1 MYGSR
6 LYRQSRGGLLSSIGR
21 VAGRLLPTV
30 ARAIPGVGT
39 VMGIAGGVASAVG
52 AVRGARAVAPTLTGF
67 TPPGM
72 APVPGL
78 RGVAQRLIPGGESG
92 FRRKGRRMNAGNAK
106 AARRAIRRIKGVRD
120 LLKSIERELPRR
132 PAARGS
138 AGVITRREA
147 ERALRS

>member
-1 MYGSR
+1 MYHSSM
-6 LYRQSRGGLLSSIGR
+6 YRQSRGGILSSIGR
-21 VAGRLLPTV
+21 VAGRLAGPVLRSLPGIGT
-30 ARAIPGVGT
+30 AIGV
-39 VMGIAGGVASAVG
+39 VGGVVG
-52 AVRGARAVAPTLTGF
+52 AARGVRAAAPQLPGF

-72 APVPGL
+72 TPTPGF
-78 RGVAQRLIPGGESG
+78 RGFAQRLVPGGESG
-92 FRRKGRRMNAGNAK
+92 FRKKGRRMNAGNAK

-138 AGVITRREA
+138 SGVITRREA